1 MNEPQGGKTDTLSP
15 DSLPR
20 LDEVNREVFE
30 EEPSD
35 IFNAPLF
42 KLRVFT
48 TFSTSALIFTTSF
61 TLLA

>member
-30 EEPSD
+30 EETSD
-35 IFNAPLF
+35 IFNFINSELKKIQKRESYPL
-42 KLRVFT
+42 LR
-48 TFSTSALIFTTSF
+48 AN
-61 TLLA
+61 